1 MLFVLTI
8 GGKKMK
14 DRNSYITELYNRNV
28 DRMYKICYLY
38 FKGNKSDIE
47 DTIQSIFIKIMD
59 KNITF
64 ENLDH
69 EKAWFIVATK
79 NLCKNKVKHWWNKNK
94 ELDFDIK
101 DEVKNDT
108 TLEKVLNLPSK
119 YKNAIYMHYY
129 EGYSCVEI
137 SKILG
142 INENTIYSYLHKG
155 RMMLKEII
163 EEEEYE

>member
-1 MLFVLTI
+1 MLFVLII

-69 EKAWFIVATK
+69 EKSWFIVATN

-155 RMMLKEII
+155 RMILKEII